1 MQLSNGH
8 CGVVLGSIMQKQ
20 TRHTDVSAPQ
30 SVTDFIQIQTAE
42 KSIKIGFTDRKISP
56 HAGLSAFAAFLHWH
70 RFKSHLAAALLKAG
84 LQIARC
90 LSTRCNDKVCDKVYR
105 VRRKI

>member
-1 MQLSNGH
+1 MGKLGRLVPPHTGPLRGEGENRSWPALRIGVPASALTMQLSNGH

-70 RFKSHLAAALLKAG
+70 
-84 LQIARC
+84 
-90 LSTRCNDKVCDKVYR
+90 
-105 VRRKI
+105 